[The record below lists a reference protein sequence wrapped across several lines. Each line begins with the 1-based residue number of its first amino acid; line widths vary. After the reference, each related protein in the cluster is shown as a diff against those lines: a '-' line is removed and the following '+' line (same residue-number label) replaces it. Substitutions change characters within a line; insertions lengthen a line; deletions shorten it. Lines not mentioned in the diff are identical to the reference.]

1 MRQFLRVVGWLITS
15 AGILFSLLACW
26 GLIYTLV
33 VPDTSGS
40 PDARGML
47 FGSSLFLLLIIG
59 LPVVTL
65 GAIVL
70 GFTRKRPPVDAGQSI

>member
-1 MRQFLRVVGWLITS
+1 MRQFFRIIGWLITT

-26 GLIYTLV
+26 GLIYSLF

-47 FGSSLFLLLIIG
+47 FGSSLISLLIIG
-59 LPVVTL
+59 LPVVTV

-70 GFTRKRPPVDAGQSI
+70 GFTAKPAANDPGQSI